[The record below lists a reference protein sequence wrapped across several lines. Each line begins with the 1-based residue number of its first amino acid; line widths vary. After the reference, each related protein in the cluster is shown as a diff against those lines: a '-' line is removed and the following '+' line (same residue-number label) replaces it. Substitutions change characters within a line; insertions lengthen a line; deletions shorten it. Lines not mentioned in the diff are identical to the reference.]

1 MDLITNPVTRAL
13 RVVVVDPLYWFRS
26 RPVVFPRDIWVHSRP
41 PWWNEA
47 VCQPEPAYLVERSP
61 EDQLIRWLSAFQG
74 EILDWPP
81 PSNEEPPLRSQEEPE
96 EGQLTPRRRHRGRR
110 AGRQVR
116 ERREA
121 ALLRRWRPI

>member
-1 MDLITNPVTRAL
+1 M
-13 RVVVVDPLYWFRS
+13 VVVDPLYWFRP
-26 RPVVFPRDIWVHSRP
+26 RPVVILRDIWVHSGL

-47 VCQPEPAYLVERSP
+47 VCQPEPAYLVQSSP
-61 EDQLIRWLSAFQG
+61 EDQLIRCLSAFQD

-81 PSNEEPPLRSQEEPE
+81 LSEEEPPLRSQEEPE
-96 EGQLTPRRRHRGRR
+96 EPEEAQPTPRRRHRGRR
-110 AGRQVR
+110 AGRRVR